1 MLREVHKQMELQ
13 SLRMLL
19 VEVVVP
25 LQSRRNHHGSRIQ
38 LWSDTEGAQI
48 KAKDDMTRTLT
59 TRSGC

>member
-1 MLREVHKQMELQ
+1 MLKEAHKQMEQQ

-25 LQSRRNHHGSRIQ
+25 LQSRRDHHGSRIQ
-38 LWSDTEGAQI
+38 PWSDTEGAQMQ
-48 KAKDDMTRTLT
+48 AKHDMTRTLT